1 MHFIKSKKIIRK
13 GKRKNNTR
21 KLKKKS
27 IKRGGGVGSSRPLKE
42 DTPKASKTSKAPSNK
57 RMSSIPELSTIKS
70 VSLSPVPSIPIFNS
84 TIIPDLS
91 NIKEIKPFG
100 PPSNNGFIHLVTIN
114 DNMKAILKSTQTL
127 KQKEGYLMKPDNLMY
142 EYLVGQYINTLNN
155 RFPCFLQT
163 YGLYKYPDDPDPTYQ
178 KLVQSKK
185 SGDDITSDD
194 IKNIEKVNVNDENL
208 SDALNIACK
217 NDKHIAILLQ
227 YLPNIESFRNMLDKN
242 KLTERDIITS
252 LYQVYFVLNVLKN
265 KFTHYDL
272 HARNVQLYEVSGD
285 KYIQYHYHY
294 HLNSG
299 KVVLVSFKSKYLVK
313 IIDYS
318 RCFFYQNKNFSSGI
332 ISQQLNKAI
341 DCITREKSGKQK
353 PAGYDFGFQWLIPPP
368 PPKNEE
374 EEEEE
379 NYIVSTQL
387 NISHDLRLLNDIKH
401 ILPNMDDK
409 PILKTFLNN
418 VYYKNEFGT
427 PPVSEEH
434 IKDKYIVNVN
444 RAAKKLITIITDNK
458 PDNKPYYNEAPTET
472 SKLLCTLD
480 IYSHKKDDMQITY
493 PK

>member
-1 MHFIKSKKIIRK
+1 MPFRKSKKIIK
-13 GKRKNNTR
+13 KRNIRNITKIY
-21 KLKKKS
+21 KKKS
-27 IKRGGGVGSSRPLKE
+27 IKKGGGVGPSKPSKVSNP
-42 DTPKASKTSKAPSNK
+42 SKTSKAPSNK
-57 RMSSIPELSTIKS
+57 QMSSIPKLSTIKS
-70 VSLSPVPSIPIFNS
+70 VSLSLSPVPSIPIGNS

-91 NIKEIKPFG
+91 NIKKIEPFG
-100 PPSNNGFIHLVTIN
+100 PPSNNGFIHMITTN
-114 DNMKAILKSTQTL
+114 NGMNAILKSTQTL
-127 KQKEGYLMKPDNLMY
+127 EQKEGYLMKPDNLMY

-163 YGLYKYPDDPDPTYQ
+163 YGLYKYSDDSTYQ
-178 KLVQSKK
+178 KSKESKK
-185 SGDDITSDD
+185 SGHITSDD
-194 IKNIEKVNVNDENL
+194 IEKVNVNDGNL
-208 SDALNIACK
+208 SHALNIACK

-227 YLPNIESFRNMLDKN
+227 YLPNIESFHSMLYKK
-242 KLTERDIITS
+242 KLNERDIITS

-332 ISQQLNKAI
+332 ISQQLNKAT
-341 DCITREKSGKQK
+341 DCITREKSGKKK

-387 NISHDLRLLNDIKH
+387 NISHDLRLLNDIKL
-401 ILPNMDDK
+401 ILEYLRTRNSNTDEK
-409 PILKTFLNN
+409 PTLNTFLNN

-427 PPVSEEH
+427 PPVSEEF

-458 PDNKPYYNEAPTET
+458 TYYDEVPTET

-480 IYSHKKDDMQITY
+480 IYSHIKDDMQITY
-493 PK
+493 PE